1 MLSTQIRNKF
11 FCQIQEKISLFCP
24 QKKIKTKLFCLKNK
38 RKKSLFCQRK
48 RIQSLFRQRKSG
60 HSSFSQTRQIREKFI
75 LSKRTNTNLLRQR
88 KLGHRFLCQRCLLT
102 LSGFPVKT
110 FVKENPDKIF
120 FVKDVLLTLS
130 RIFLKYNFIH
140 YKHQTVIFEN

>member
-38 RKKSLFCQRK
+38 RKKSLFC
-48 RIQSLFRQRKSG
+48 QRKSG